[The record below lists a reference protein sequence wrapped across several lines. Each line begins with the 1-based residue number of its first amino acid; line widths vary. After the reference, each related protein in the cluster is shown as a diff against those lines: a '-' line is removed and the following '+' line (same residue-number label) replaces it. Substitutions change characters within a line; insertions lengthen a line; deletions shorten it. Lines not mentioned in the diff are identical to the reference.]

1 GVHLALAD
9 HLAVAGLEHEVVLAV
24 AALLQFERAVA
35 LGVAAHR
42 IDAVERRVACL
53 VLFAGEDDLAVAGQQ
68 IEVELA
74 IADLLQMEL
83 AGRHGDTSCAVCLP
97 TSVGRFAHGCVSSV
111 AAGHGG
117 PNVVRWGRSTVGWT
131 TFSLSAIA
139 PARLAAGSM
148 KRDPPYGRPGI
159 QVRVRVC
166 TPVG

>member
-1 GVHLALAD
+1 MILNAHEKMIAKRYLVPVKGERFVFV
-9 HLAVAGLEHEVVLAV
+9 VAG
-24 AALLQFERAVA
+24 FSIIAVA

-131 TFSLSAIA
+131 TFSLPAIA
-139 PARLAAGSM
+139 PARRAWPAAPRSALVD
-148 KRDPPYGRPGI
+148 R
-159 QVRVRVC
+159 
-166 TPVG
+166 